1 MSGTKYTLTVG
12 TETSEIDGR
21 AAAIEAA
28 KEKSNAHRGEVILN
42 DATGAETLTYRR
54 GELSSYLWDDRR

>member
-1 MSGTKYTLTVG
+1 MSVKYTLTVG
-12 TETSEIDGR
+12 TETTEHTGR
-21 AAAIEAA
+21 AESIDEA
-28 KEKSNAHRGEVILN
+28 KERSKLHRGEVILT